1 MFLHLHQFF
10 DQEDRFDFL
19 QRIYDFYSWLDIGQ
33 GYHLHLDEKESIVWK
48 NFFSKI
54 LKKDN
59 KEQKLISIVNSYCK
73 SIEIDAINPSSIFKY
88 PVGEQLF
95 LHKDAVIQNEVSL
108 DSFVSFIFYLN
119 DNYDGGEFYMVNQ
132 RDEEVVIKPKSGDI
146 IIIDN
151 TVLHGSKTVKNN
163 YKFIAVSHSKN
174 IKQ

>member
-10 DQEDRFDFL
+10 DQKDRFDFL

-48 NFFSKI
+48 DFFSKI

-59 KEQKLISIVNSYCK
+59 REQKLISIVNSYCQ
-73 SIEIDAINPSSIFKY
+73 SIEIDVINPSTIFKY
-88 PVGEQLF
+88 PVGEQLG
-95 LHKDAVIQNEVSL
+95 LHKDTIVQDEIRL

-119 DNYDGGEFYMVNQ
+119 DNYDGGEFYMIN
-132 RDEEVVIKPKSGDI
+132 DNKEKIIKPKSGDI

-151 TVLHGSKTVKNN
+151 TVLHGSKIVKNN
-163 YKFIAVSHSKN
+163 FKFIAVSHSKN

>member
-48 NFFSKI
+48 DFFSKI
-54 LKKDN
+54 LKKN
-59 KEQKLISIVNSYCK
+59 NREQKLISIVNSYSK
-73 SIEIDAINPSSIFKY
+73 SIQIDVINPSHIFKY
-88 PVGEQLF
+88 PVGEQLNP
-95 LHKDAVIQNEVSL
+95 HKDSVVQDGIRL

-119 DNYDGGEFYMVNQ
+119 DNYDGGEFYMIDDNK
-132 RDEEVVIKPKSGDI
+132 EKIIKPKSGDI

-151 TVLHGSKTVKNN
+151 TVLHGSKIVKNN
-163 YKFIAVSHSKN
+163 FKFIAVSHSKN